1 MIRIALCQID
11 IALGNIQANHEKVI
25 DILNLAAGEGAE
37 LVVFPELS
45 LCGYQF
51 DDVETTRKSAL
62 EETSPVIT
70 SLDDHCRRLGVI
82 AAIGFIEND
91 DGDIYN
97 TVGVFGVS
105 GHFPRY
111 RKVHLPAFGADRF
124 LLKGNMGFSVID
136 LSFVRLGINICY
148 DQRFPESARS
158 LAILGA
164 QLIVVP
170 TSETMAMQEI
180 TDVLIKARAYENRV
194 FYAWANRVG
203 TENGSLYTGLS
214 KIVNPWG
221 EVITQASS
229 DQEDI
234 IFAEIDL
241 AIADQKEMVIELG
254 EVEMDLMKDRMPQ
267 YYTAITESRTDDPDT
282 EYR

>member
-1 MIRIALCQID
+1 MIRIAVCQID
-11 IALGNIQANHEKVI
+11 IALGNIQANHEKVT
-25 DILNLAAGEGAE
+25 DILSLAAGEGAE

-51 DDVETTRKSAL
+51 DDFETVRKNAL
-62 EETSPVIT
+62 AETSPVIT
-70 SLDDHCRRLGVI
+70 SLDDHCRKLGLI

-91 DGDIYN
+91 DGETYN

-221 EVITQASS
+221 EVITQASI

-267 YYTAITESRTDDPDT
+267 YYTAITESRKEDPDT
-282 EYR
+282 ESR